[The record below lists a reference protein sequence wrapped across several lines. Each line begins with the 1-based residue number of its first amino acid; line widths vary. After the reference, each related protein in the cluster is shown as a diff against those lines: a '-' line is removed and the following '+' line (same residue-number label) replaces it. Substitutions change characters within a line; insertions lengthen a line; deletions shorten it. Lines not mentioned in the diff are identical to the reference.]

1 MNSIQTKIEPRWLS
15 LKAASDYSNIGVKRL
30 KKLAEGGRVK
40 GFQDPDS
47 GRGDW
52 VFDRLSIDAY
62 RERQDPDKELDRK
75 CIAIL
80 NRLK

>member
-1 MNSIQTKIEPRWLS
+1 MNSTQTKIEPRWLS

-30 KKLAEGGRVK
+30 KKLAEEGRVK

-52 VFDRLSIDAY
+52 VFDRLSIDIY